1 MYPDENIQMLGVV
14 FCGGKSTRMGSD
26 KGLLTVNEKTWSQ
39 SAFDKLASCAVPVC
53 VSINNSQKEDYLM
66 FFEDE
71 QLILDSFPFEG
82 PLCGLLSVHNAF
94 PFQDLLILACDMV
107 DMQPGLIQKLISQ
120 LRKHEGEHDFFVFEN
135 EGTLEPLFGIY
146 TREGLQKIAD
156 LYNLGQLEK
165 WSMKYVLE
173 ISNTHI
179 SYLTASETEQMKNY
193 NSLG

>member
-1 MYPDENIQMLGVV
+1 
-14 FCGGKSTRMGSD
+14 MGSD
-26 KGLLTVNEKTWSQ
+26 KGLLTINEKTWAE
-39 SAFDKLASCAVPVC
+39 SAFDKLASCGVSVC
-53 VSINNSQKEDYLM
+53 VSINDSQKEEYLK

-71 QLILDSFPFEG
+71 QLIQDSFSIEG

-94 PFQDLLILACDMV
+94 PFHDLLILACDMV
-107 DMQPGLIQKLISQ
+107 DVQPELIQKLIAQ
-120 LRKHEGEHDFFVFEN
+120 LRQHEGEHDFFVFQNEEN
-135 EGTLEPLFGIY
+135 LEPLFGIY

-179 SYLTASETEQMKNY
+179 SNLTASESEQLKNY
-193 NSLG
+193 NSL